1 MEDNSKI
8 NIKDGLSINEAK
20 VSVLIITCVL
30 LTVFSCVMYYL
41 KGDISD
47 NLTNIIQTIILAI
60 CGVNISNSAATAYG
74 RKGSELKNGYQN
86 NFSQE
91 NCQGLNND
99 RSRGAI

>member
-1 MEDNSKI
+1 MDENSKI

-41 KGDISD
+41 KGNISD

-60 CGVNISNSAATAYG
+60 CGVNVSNAAAAAYE
-74 RKGSELKNGYQN
+74 RKGSELQNGYKKN
-86 NFSQE
+86 I
-91 NCQGLNND
+91 G
-99 RSRGAI
+99 